1 MKHHDVLFT
10 GLPMISCNKVHFVFV
25 YSLWLILCCFLLAV
39 TAIKFAHD
47 DKYLLACSSTD
58 GTLSV
63 CALVP
68 SPPSVSCTLRGHT
81 AAIMGNTV
89 PYICIVLLFVDTTS
103 LIRVQITLKT
113 STNISRYVLQKT
125 GLTSFLQ
132 TSHVAENA
140 SFSEKLKS
148 RSQTVS
154 IKNRVSREKSPK
166 QQWNVG
172 ILKIVR
178 TYNRY
183 NLKIQQRRLNRP
195 GLV

>member
-1 MKHHDVLFT
+1 MLTFDLIIPLLACTCTIYSRHCLAPKFVSYQMQHHDVLFT

-103 LIRVQITLKT
+103 LIRVQITLKM
-113 STNISRYVLQKT
+113 STNISRYVLHKT

-132 TSHVAENA
+132 TSHVTENA
-140 SFSEKLKS
+140 SFSEETKEQEPNCKLKKPCFQ
-148 RSQTVS
+148 R
-154 IKNRVSREKSPK
+154 
-166 QQWNVG
+166 
-172 ILKIVR
+172 KIA
-178 TYNRY
+178 
-183 NLKIQQRRLNRP
+183 
-195 GLV
+195 

>member
-1 MKHHDVLFT
+1 M
-10 GLPMISCNKVHFVFV
+10 SCNKVHFIFV
-25 YSLWLILCCFLLAV
+25 YGSLWLILCCFLPAV

-58 GTLSV
+58 ATLSV

-103 LIRVQITLKT
+103 LSRVQITRKT
-113 STNISRYVLQKT
+113 STNTSRYVLQKT

-140 SFSEKLKS
+140 SFSKETKEYGPNCKLK
-148 RSQTVS
+148 
-154 IKNRVSREKSPK
+154 KPCF
-166 QQWNVG
+166 
-172 ILKIVR
+172 
-178 TYNRY
+178 
-183 NLKIQQRRLNRP
+183 
-195 GLV
+195 

>member
-1 MKHHDVLFT
+1 MGNYTIFGRFENPRRDKQARNLTTHVPKILDLKSSSERIFSKNCRWVPLHDVLFT
-10 GLPMISCNKVHFVFV
+10 ADLPMMSCNKVHFIFV

-89 PYICIVLLFVDTTS
+89 PY
-103 LIRVQITLKT
+103 
-113 STNISRYVLQKT
+113 
-125 GLTSFLQ
+125 
-132 TSHVAENA
+132 
-140 SFSEKLKS
+140 
-148 RSQTVS
+148 S
-154 IKNRVSREKSPK
+154 IAFC
-166 QQWNVG
+166 W
-172 ILKIVR
+172 
-178 TYNRY
+178 YNFEY
-183 NLKIQQRRLNRP
+183 K
-195 GLV
+195 